1 MRDQYALNGTPST
14 STKWVREPQ
23 TFDTFHVDFDLF
35 APFSDTTASHGSTF
49 STFDLTNDDIT
60 LDTSHGRDRCSQQPS
75 SFSTDGETQG
85 RYHPTRPTAIDGS
98 HPNESYGDRLAREI
112 LYITHTGLQDF
123 NNWRSIHRPQSP
135 TTKEE
140 LDHILQRYFDEDTS
154 NHLSMTSRTNFAK
167 YMLDFYDV
175 ANTYTAQKL
184 QCQYC
189 KKRFAKHFLMPIY
202 PKLLHRTDA
211 NTYLFCWGC
220 LQAANGR
227 DHMIH
232 PGPWLNTTKESED
245 ANLAP
250 VHDLSVVSNRPWA
263 LQSLD

>member
-112 LYITHTGLQDF
+112 LYITHTGLQETRLPSCTTIRTQLQKP
-123 NNWRSIHRPQSP
+123 NPSLHEKGILEPRPY
-135 TTKEE
+135 
-140 LDHILQRYFDEDTS
+140 R
-154 NHLSMTSRTNFAK
+154 RA
-167 YMLDFYDV
+167 
-175 ANTYTAQKL
+175 
-184 QCQYC
+184 
-189 KKRFAKHFLMPIY
+189 
-202 PKLLHRTDA
+202 
-211 NTYLFCWGC
+211 
-220 LQAANGR
+220 
-227 DHMIH
+227 
-232 PGPWLNTTKESED
+232 
-245 ANLAP
+245 
-250 VHDLSVVSNRPWA
+250 
-263 LQSLD
+263 